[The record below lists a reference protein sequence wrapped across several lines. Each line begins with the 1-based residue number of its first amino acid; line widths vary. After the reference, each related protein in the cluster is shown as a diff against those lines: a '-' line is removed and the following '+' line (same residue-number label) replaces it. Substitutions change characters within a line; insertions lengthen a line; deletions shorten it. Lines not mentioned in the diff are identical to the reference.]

1 MIDRW
6 LEILS
11 KPKVMWTVADDVL
24 LYVIPAVIVIGLMFV
39 WWVFGVIFEWLREKM
54 NKVLHKKIGE
64 ANDAEDKS
72 AEDSGDEHL

>member
-1 MIDRW
+1 MIERW

-39 WWVFGVIFEWLREKM
+39 WWVFGVIFEELREKM

-64 ANDAEDKS
+64 VKDAEDKS

>member
-11 KPKVMWTVADDVL
+11 KPKVMWTVADELL
-24 LYVIPAVIVIGLMFV
+24 LYVIPIVIVVGLMFI
-39 WWVFGVIFEWLREKM
+39 WWIFGVIFDWLREKM
-54 NKVLHKKIGE
+54 NKILHKKLGE
-64 ANDAEDKS
+64 VKDAEDKP